1 MIQQALQAYDMKQQY
16 GVARV
21 PFHTQNG
28 IDSPVIKTPVT
39 AFIGSVFNNG
49 TPYQR
54 FPTGWSVRLD
64 TNSNYIITHNLNTF
78 NYTFVVQPSEN
89 YDAPIVYKG
98 GQISGGGNAD
108 PNTVTISFIS
118 VKLGTTDTTSFDFA
132 LILGTTS
139 TVPLP

>member
-28 IDSPVIKTPVT
+28 VDSPVIKTPVT
-39 AFIGSVFNNG
+39 AFIGSVTSAG
-49 TPYQR
+49 DPYNR
-54 FPTGWSVRLD
+54 FPTGWSVTMD
-64 TNSNYIITHNLNTF
+64 ASSNYIITHNLNTL
-78 NYTFVVQPSEN
+78 NYTFVVMPSEN
-89 YDAPIVYKG
+89 FDVPTVFKG
-98 GQISGGGNAD
+98 GEISGGANAD
-108 PNTVTISFIS
+108 PNTVLISFIS
-118 VKLGTTDTTSFDFA
+118 AITGATDTTFFDFA